1 MRACPAHGRL
11 VSRISVGTEGE
22 LKEYTYVMEN
32 RDMPKTVLED
42 VDTETW
48 RFGWWNVVGF
58 LFGMLTCQVKNHG
71 SPEHEVVK
79 RVRDGDYS
87 YLWPQ

>member
-1 MRACPAHGRL
+1 MIAALHIFFAAVYGNDLKNHEKPKPLQMRACPAHGRL

-48 RFGWWNVVGF
+48 RFGW
-58 LFGMLTCQVKNHG
+58 
-71 SPEHEVVK
+71 
-79 RVRDGDYS
+79 
-87 YLWPQ
+87 

>member
-1 MRACPAHGRL
+1 MKTPSRLTCVPAQPIGGP
-11 VSRISVGTEGE
+11 SVPNLGGTEGE

-48 RFGWWNVVGF
+48 RFGW
-58 LFGMLTCQVKNHG
+58 
-71 SPEHEVVK
+71 
-79 RVRDGDYS
+79 
-87 YLWPQ
+87 